1 MTVVKPRKSP
11 QSGTREHQHRAAAST
26 ERHHGPATG
35 HASGRKDAE
44 ERAALTLFDQAK
56 KLDQVASSTHE
67 ADTRDKVREVVS
79 DLLSH
84 AEPVRVTTASKILKL
99 DSKTVRAWAK
109 QGVLTT
115 AQDKP
120 RLMLEAERLYAVATL
135 VHDLRKAGRSRHLLD
150 AVWNRLQD
158 EEFLESD
165 ELAES
170 LDQMRLGQGRPW
182 REVRSTLHSTEP
194 EHLADED

>member
-11 QSGTREHQHRAAAST
+11 QSGMREHQHRAAAST

-35 HASGRKDAE
+35 QSSGRKDAE